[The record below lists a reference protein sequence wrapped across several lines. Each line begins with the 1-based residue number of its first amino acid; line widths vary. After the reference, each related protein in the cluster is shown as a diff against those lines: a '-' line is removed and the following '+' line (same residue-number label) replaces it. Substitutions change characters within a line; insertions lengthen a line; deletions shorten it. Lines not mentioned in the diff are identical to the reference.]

1 MAEVADGRYR
11 RRWWAIGAA
20 CLVLAGCDRVPHVAP
35 PRATDAITV
44 PPQTSTINVPVIAD
58 LDQLG
63 AALEQAVPRRLW
75 AIDKPDQTCVA
86 SKRVKVLFATI
97 RTPTLKCRITGVVTR
112 GPLAVSGSGR
122 KIFVAMPLHAVVSA
136 QDIGGILERET
147 ATADAH
153 VRAVVTLDVAPDWSP
168 RGRIAIA
175 YDWTD
180 APHIDFLGQRIE
192 FTGKADAKLKGVI
205 AQLERTLPRELARLH
220 FREQVARAWASAFT
234 AIELN
239 EANPPVWMR
248 ITPQALSYGGYTVSG
263 RTLTLN
269 LGMKAGTETFVG
281 ARPADP
287 PVAPLPAVTRTAAAP
302 GEILFA
308 IPVIADYREL
318 EPVLARAL
326 ARRARRPFDVPGL
339 GPVDARFGKVTIY
352 GTGGGKIAVGLQF
365 SAARPGGSRSSGTV
379 WLTATPVNATDSR
392 RVSFTDLS
400 IAGVTDSVRAG
411 LLIKLANTPGLSATI
426 ADALTQNFGRDYD
439 GLVDKVE
446 HAIADKRLGDLVIR
460 AHIAD
465 VRTGQLKAAG
475 QGLYLPVWGR
485 GTASIVL
492 AERP

>member
-1 MAEVADGRYR
+1 MAEVADGRHR

-20 CLVLAGCDRVPHVAP
+20 CLALTGCDRVPHVAP
-35 PRATDAITV
+35 PRATDAIAV

-58 LDQLG
+58 LDQLRG
-63 AALEQAVPRRLW
+63 ALEQAMPRRLW

-86 SKRVKVLFATI
+86 SNRVKILFATI
-97 RTPTLKCRITGVVTR
+97 KTPTLKCRITGVVTR
-112 GPLAVSGSGR
+112 GPLAVSGAGE

-136 QDIGGILERET
+136 EDIGGILERET
-147 ATADAH
+147 ATADAQ

-168 RGRIAIA
+168 RGRITIA

-180 APHIDFLGQRIE
+180 APHIDFLGQRIDV
-192 FTGKADAKLKGVI
+192 TSKADAKLKGVI

-220 FREQVARAWASAFT
+220 FRERVARAWASAFT

-239 EANPPVWMR
+239 KANPPVWMR
-248 ITPQALSYGGYTVSG
+248 ITPQALTYGGYTVSG
-263 RTLTLN
+263 RTLTLS

-287 PVAPLPAVTRTAAAP
+287 RVAPLPAVTRTAAAP
-302 GEILFA
+302 GGILFA

-318 EPVLARAL
+318 EPVLATAL
-326 ARRARRPFDVPGL
+326 ARRSRRPFDVPGL

-352 GTGGGKIAVGLQF
+352 GTTGGKIAVGLQF
-365 SAARPGGSRSSGTV
+365 TATRPGGSPSSGTV
-379 WLTATPVNATDSR
+379 WLTATPVNAADSR
-392 RVSFTDLS
+392 RVSFAGLS

-426 ADALTQNFGRDYD
+426 ADALTQNFSKDYD
-439 GLVDKVE
+439 GLIDRVE
-446 HAIADKRLGDLVIR
+446 QAIAEKRLGDLLIR
-460 AHIAD
+460 AHISD

-492 AERP
+492 AARP